1 MRKWCRVVALFA
13 FVMIVQGCSEKA
25 NDSPLDPNNPISI
38 TLWHYYSGNTKIK
51 FDQLVETFNETV
63 GMEKGIL
70 VDAQSQGDISRLET
84 AVYDAANNQIGAQ
97 RLPDIF
103 ASYPDNAYRVSNSVE
118 FVDLTHYFSD
128 EELAEYRE
136 DFLQI
141 GQLGKEQTLTI
152 LPIAKAT
159 ENVFVNK
166 TVWDAFS
173 RDTNTELSMLRT
185 WEGIAKVS
193 ELYYKWSN
201 GHAFFGIDSVANF
214 MLSTAE
220 QQGASIV
227 SYRSGE
233 AEVQLDIEAMY
244 AMWETYYVPMLKG
257 YYAKEG
263 RFSSDDAKLGVV
275 AAYTGSTASAA
286 YFPTEVTLSAER
298 IEPIESIVLPYP
310 TFAQGEP
317 VVTQQGA
324 GMVIVKSDEAH
335 EFAASEFL
343 KWFTDVEQNR
353 AFAAA
358 TAYFPV
364 KTEALDETAMLQAV
378 QQEQDFTAPALN
390 SSIAT
395 TIDMLKTY
403 RLYGYPAFD
412 NSYELRELLDRHLK
426 EWVKSDFATLAQLTG
441 EAHAKQLEEYTSQAW
456 FERWYASLQQE
467 MEAVTSMPIAGGT
480 Q

>member
-1 MRKWCRVVALFA
+1 MGKWFRTVALFA
-13 FVMIVQGCSEKA
+13 CVIFLQGCSEKV
-25 NDSPLDPNNPISI
+25 DDDPLDPNNPISI

-63 GMEKGIL
+63 GIEKGIL

-84 AVYDAANNQIGAQ
+84 AVYDAANNKIGAQ

-103 ASYPDNAYRVSNSVE
+103 ASYPDNAYRVSNSVA

-141 GQLGKEQTLTI
+141 GRLGKEQTLTI

-173 RDTNTELSMLRT
+173 SDTGATLSMLST
-185 WEGIAKVS
+185 WEGIATVS
-193 ELYYKWSN
+193 ELYYKWSD
-201 GHAFFGIDSVANF
+201 GRAFFGIDSVANF

-220 QQGASIV
+220 QQGTSIV
-227 SYRSGE
+227 SYRSSK
-233 AEVQLDIEAMY
+233 AEVKLDIEAMY

-286 YFPTEVTLSAER
+286 YFPTEVTLSAQR
-298 IEPIESIVLPYP
+298 IEPIESLVLPYP

-335 EFAASEFL
+335 EFAAAEFL

-378 QQEQDFTAPALN
+378 QQEQEFTAPALN

-426 EWVKSDFATLAQLTG
+426 EWVKRDLATLAQLTG
-441 EAHAKQLEEYTSQAW
+441 EARAKQLDEYISQVW
-456 FERWYASLQQE
+456 FEQWYASLQQE
-467 MEAVTSMPIAGGT
+467 VEAVTSMPIAGEA